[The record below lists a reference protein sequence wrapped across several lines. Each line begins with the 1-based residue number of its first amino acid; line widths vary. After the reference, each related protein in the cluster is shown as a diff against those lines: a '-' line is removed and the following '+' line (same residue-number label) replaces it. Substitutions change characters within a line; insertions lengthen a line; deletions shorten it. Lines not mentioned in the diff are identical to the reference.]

1 MNYIEYAVCF
11 VFNDANIRYTPILF
25 TTGMMTLY
33 QTKPRYYHHRHQNLV
48 HSLLCDV

>member
-25 TTGMMTLY
+25 TTGMMTIVSDK
-33 QTKPRYYHHRHQNLV
+33 TA
-48 HSLLCDV
+48 LLSSSPSEFGTFPVV